1 MKNIITEIQEAIKSQ
16 IEVKSIQDI
25 KYSNIFS
32 VISVYFELNES
43 NKELFN
49 KLVPEIK
56 EIAENNNC
64 ILSFKKE
71 KDLFNEEFLE
81 IHIKNKNKF

>member
-16 IEVKSIQDI
+16 IEVKSIQDV
-25 KYSNIFS
+25 KYSNIFY

-43 NKELFN
+43 NKEQFN

-56 EIAENNNC
+56 EIAENNNH

-81 IHIKNKNKF
+81 IHVKNKF